1 MSGINTGIL
10 INAKPL
16 STERIKELEKQV
28 LEKQETFAYLDE
40 NSDLCFSMPLGVDT
54 IKDLAWHN
62 AYELS
67 AEENSF
73 TKKAYKKT
81 GLKTF
86 SLDKVLY
93 KSNINDSWGE
103 SERLK
108 GDGQEFYTMAPSTL
122 SFRSTAPLNEL
133 QDVQINGQ
141 TVDPSNYE
149 LEEGSTIVKLHYD
162 YLSTLPT
169 GKYEV
174 AIVSDSKTVKGD
186 FTVAAPELGEYGFY
200 YDVPYITQLEDETAA
215 IILTKQNS
223 FNDTTLDITGLVLGV
238 SNNTVATF
246 GVYKIRDNVLV
257 FSEDALEFFD
267 AGYINPD
274 GSIVFMDLTWT
285 LGSDANILFDGEYIY
300 AYSQN
305 LEGYMVKR
313 LCADGVVTKQLK
325 HNLRGVPVVSIEER
339 CFASSQLENIV
350 LPESLIH
357 IGDYAFCD
365 CDSLTSIEIP
375 NSVTS
380 IGNSAFKDCTSL
392 TSVTIGNSVTSIGN
406 MAFKDCT
413 SLTSV
418 TIGNSVTSI
427 GNMAFAYC
435 TSLTS
440 ITVDAN
446 NTSYKSV
453 DGNLYTKNGKT
464 LIQYAIGKTAT
475 SFTIPSG
482 VETIGNYAFKDCT
495 SLTSI
500 EIPNSVTSIGIYA
513 FCDCDS
519 LTSIEIPNSVT
530 SICNYAFY
538 NCSGLTS
545 ITIGNGVNHIGY
557 EAFRGCSGLT
567 SVAIPDSVTYIA
579 SYAFYDCPS
588 LTSVTYNGTVA
599 QWNAIYKTDMFSSAT
614 YVQCSDGQ
622 VAL

>member
-40 NSDLCFSMPLGVDT
+40 NSDLCFSMPLGVDN
-54 IKDLAWHN
+54 IKDLAWN
-62 AYELS
+62 SAYELS

-103 SERLK
+103 ERLK

-149 LEEGSTIVKLHYD
+149 LEEGSTIVKLRYD

-186 FTVAAPELGEYGFY
+186 FTVAAPELNEYGFY
-200 YDVPYITQLEDETAA
+200 YGMPYLTQLEDETAT
-215 IILTKQNS
+215 IILTKHNS
-223 FNDTTLDITGLVLGV
+223 INGVTLDIIGLVLV
-238 SNNTVATF
+238 ISNDTVATL

-257 FSEDALEFFD
+257 LSEDALEFFD
-267 AGYINPD
+267 AGCINPD

-285 LGSDANILFDGEYIY
+285 LSYDANIQSDGEYVY

-305 LEGYMVKR
+305 LEGYTVNR
-313 LCADGVVTKQLK
+313 LHTDGVVTKQLK
-325 HNLRGVPVVSIEER
+325 HNLRGVPVVSLGER
-339 CFASSQLENIV
+339 CFASSQLESIV

-357 IGDYAFCD
+357 IGD
-365 CDSLTSIEIP
+365 S
-375 NSVTS
+375 
-380 IGNSAFKDCTSL
+380 
-392 TSVTIGNSVTSIGN
+392 
-406 MAFKDCT
+406 
-413 SLTSV
+413 
-418 TIGNSVTSI
+418 
-427 GNMAFAYC
+427 
-435 TSLTS
+435 
-440 ITVDAN
+440 
-446 NTSYKSV
+446 
-453 DGNLYTKNGKT
+453 
-464 LIQYAIGKTAT
+464 
-475 SFTIPSG
+475 
-482 VETIGNYAFKDCT
+482 
-495 SLTSI
+495 
-500 EIPNSVTSIGIYA
+500 
-513 FCDCDS
+513 
-519 LTSIEIPNSVT
+519 
-530 SICNYAFY
+530 AFY

-545 ITIGNGVNHIGY
+545 ITIPDSVTSIGDDAFKSCSELTSITIGNGVTSIGHSAFFLCTGLTSITIPDSVTSIGNQAFSDCTSLTEIIIPDSVTSIGDNAFSY
-557 EAFRGCSGLT
+557 CTNLTSVTIPDSVTSIGDKAFRYCTGLTSITIPDSVTSIGDYAFSNCSGLT
-567 SVAIPDSVTYIA
+567 SITIPNSVTKIGA
-579 SYAFYDCPS
+579 YAFEGCS
-588 LTSVTYNGTVA
+588 GLTSVTYNGTVA
-599 QWNAIYKTDMFSSAT
+599 QWNAINKKTGMFGSAT

-622 VAL
+622 VALKNN